1 MASEYTT
8 HYNLDL
14 YTDTDKPNLRDQYNG
29 AMNKIDSQLNTLSN
43 NIVVVTEAANQAK
56 EKADAASD
64 SAAANAQS
72 ISTLQ
77 NTVSGIDTA
86 YKAADSSITDS
97 YKAADTKLS
106 SDITDAYKAADTK
119 LSSDIT
125 SAYKA
130 ADTKLSTDITA
141 AYKAADSAIE
151 TAYKAAD
158 STLAA
163 HFPITTNDI
172 AAGAV
177 TRDKLDAQAL
187 SSLIK
192 GITIRRF
199 DSKNSNADNTG
210 LIVPNNNCWL
220 AGYYLPELTMLVIT
234 RFESNTGQ
242 SVGGFTDATQP
253 GPDKASEF
261 KLPDYVPHTTD
272 VVYLNSIGM
281 CYNSTSDFLNWTG
294 VGLTRDGHV
303 GVNTK
308 IYSTD
313 NKAIAMAGNAVAF
326 LRAFGAA

>member
-1 MASEYTT
+1 MATEYTT

-43 NIVVVTEAANQAK
+43 NFVVVTEAANQAK

-64 SAAANAQS
+64 SASANAQS
-72 ISTLQ
+72 IATLQ

-86 YKAADSSITDS
+86 YKAADSSITDA
-97 YKAADTKLS
+97 YKSADTKLS
-106 SDITDAYKAADTK
+106 SDITAAYNAADTK

-130 ADTKLSTDITA
+130 ADTKLSADITA
-141 AYKAADSAIE
+141 
-151 TAYKAAD
+151 AYKAAD

-192 GITIRRF
+192 GIVIRRF
-199 DSKNSNADNTG
+199 DSRDSNADNAG
-210 LIVPNNNCWL
+210 LVAPNGNCWL

-234 RFESNTGQ
+234 RFESNAGQ
-242 SVGGFTDATQP
+242 TVGVFTDSAPSAEKAT
-253 GPDKASEF
+253 EF
-261 KLPDYVPHTTD
+261 KLPDYVPHTTA
-272 VVYLNSIGM
+272 VVYLNSIGI
-281 CYNSTSDFLNWTG
+281 CYNSGSDFLSWTG

-303 GVNTK
+303 GVNT
-308 IYSTD
+308 IIHSTD
-313 NKAIAMAGNAVAF
+313 NKALAMAGNAVVF